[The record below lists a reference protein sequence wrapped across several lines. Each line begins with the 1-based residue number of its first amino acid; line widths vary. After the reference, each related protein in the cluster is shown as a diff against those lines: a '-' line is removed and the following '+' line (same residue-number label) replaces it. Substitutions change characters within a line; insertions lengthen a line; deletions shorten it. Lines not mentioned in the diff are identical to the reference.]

1 VRGRASKTHAAVPV
15 AGADA
20 GAAAGDAKHA
30 FFITQQAATGAAT
43 AVGAAASTVD
53 GTAAAARR
61 ISMSMSL
68 DADTAHARRSSI
80 AAARDSTEPAA
91 SQHPHSS
98 QQPQQQQQQEPC
110 FGPITDLTMQPI
122 ASGSSPVIAWHN
134 DFVGVRHA
142 GYADLQQAL
151 WQRSQDRAVV
161 RGQAAAAGSFSRGL
175 MQQLGHAGGRLQ
187 PGWIPGGLL
196 SSWHMGGDV

>member
-1 VRGRASKTHAAVPV
+1 MCEAVSARHMQLQLMLVLLQVTPSTLSSSHSKLPLGQPLALVQQPAQSTALLLLLGASPCQCRWMQTQHTP
-15 AGADA
+15 
-20 GAAAGDAKHA
+20 AAAL
-30 FFITQQAATGAAT
+30 
-43 AVGAAASTVD
+43 
-53 GTAAAARR
+53 
-61 ISMSMSL
+61 SL
-68 DADTAHARRSSI
+68 QRV
-80 AAARDSTEPAA
+80 DSTESAA

-98 QQPQQQQQQEPC
+98 QPQQQQQQQQEPC

-122 ASGSSPVIAWHN
+122 ASSSSSPVIAWHN

-175 MQQLGHAGGRLQ
+175 MQQLGQAGGRLQ
-187 PGWIPGGLL
+187 PGWIPGGF
-196 SSWHMGGDV
+196 SAWHRW